1 MRLDVSLNGQWNLT
15 KTNFKHSSI
24 SNTESSTTSIRK
36 YTGWIRNVRQSEFM
50 SVVNST
56 KHDILCKWCWRRR
69 MTISGLNMR
78 GKCHPINSA
87 NEQLT
92 EQQQDDE
99 IESDRDTAK
108 TSQPR
113 QLISH
118 PILQETLS
126 SLLLTPLLPLLYDIQ
141 LGLRCLSQSNGGG
154 SLLQ

>member
-1 MRLDVSLNGQWNLT
+1 
-15 KTNFKHSSI
+15 
-24 SNTESSTTSIRK
+24 
-36 YTGWIRNVRQSEFM
+36 
-50 SVVNST
+50 
-56 KHDILCKWCWRRR
+56 
-69 MTISGLNMR
+69 MTISGLNMI